1 MKWTFQ
7 PSGFRRGAKC
17 CMGARRAGMIS
28 YLPRLGA
35 GNSQPIW
42 PGERSLAAAAAP
54 AAGLPAWYAEV
65 IDQTK
70 LQAVAGGAP
79 PLHSESAFS
88 IGATR
93 HSAKYSRV
101 FRFTFA
107 VRKNRPIADKHRP
120 TVNWTPQRTSSRKRH
135 PRTARYVF
143 LSTHVGFVT
152 LVTRKLRCMASI
164 RRRGCLNTGWV
175 ESLHVPTATPELD
188 PARSSADST
197 PSGALAPRGARAGQ
211 PCPRVQGY
219 VLGQGL
225 SGGGASLLATM
236 SVSFPCSCFAVSS
249 SPGPALPSA
258 LPILLPRAVHPP
270 PAVFPSCCFRPPGV
284 GDELPGRRAQTTAAP
299 GGRGHRA
306 AEAAVARRERPATDR
321 LSWRVPVGWRQW
333 VPGALERENA
343 AAVSAWR
350 RALLSPPSFS
360 CGTTFFSPRLHSVA
374 APPSS
379 LPAFIQLRHHLLL
392 SLPSFSCGTTF
403 SKQCLPSSR
412 RWRRRRLRSGPW
424 RARSSPTSGG
434 LLSRRRPRAA
444 RTSSAQPARQTAGR
458 SSTATAFGLRRARR
472 RTTCRACRRS
482 ITVPGWRRAGSAG
495 GARGHRRRVGLAL
508 TSCRG
513 VGSRRAARRRP
524 HAAGGRPSGSSSE
537 TTRTSCSL

>member
-17 CMGARRAGMIS
+17 CMGARSAGMIS

-379 LPAFIQLRHHLLL
+379 LPAFIQLRHHLFKAVPSVFPKVAAATAAEWTVAGPQLTDFWRPL
-392 SLPSFSCGTTF
+392 VSSQTTRGTYLVSSAGEANCRPLQHRYRVRAAPRPPPHHLPGM
-403 SKQCLPSSR
+403 PSVDHGAGVAAGRQR
-412 RWRRRRLRSGPW
+412 RGRPRPPPPGWVGVDKLQGRRLAPSCTAAAARSGRPAKW
-424 RARSSPTSGG
+424 FEQRNNADI
-434 LLSRRRPRAA
+434 LLAMKG
-444 RTSSAQPARQTAGR
+444 QG
-458 SSTATAFGLRRARR
+458 
-472 RTTCRACRRS
+472 
-482 ITVPGWRRAGSAG
+482 
-495 GARGHRRRVGLAL
+495 
-508 TSCRG
+508 
-513 VGSRRAARRRP
+513 
-524 HAAGGRPSGSSSE
+524 
-537 TTRTSCSL
+537 